1 MKSNK
6 VILGLG
12 AVALMLTSCDKA
24 AEQNYTAAPPVA
36 TPPVYFSLDYDPEVV
51 LEENQEEF
59 TIPVYRADGAGEKTY
74 PVEVTMSTNAPNA
87 DGLFMLPGNV
97 PLPVNKTTTA
107 NVTFAEGK
115 TEGQLKVTYPWSEME
130 QLPGIEFDFS
140 LNVTGEDTE
149 YFLTKTDY
157 NVMYV
162 PWLGV
167 QDDEG
172 NTICYFI
179 DDLVYSGWK
188 LTGYPTPFKYEVE
201 IQYNPVALEKGQYI
215 LRVNTP
221 YANLGHFGSS
231 DGFRFDG
238 YDENGD
244 VIKNVMYINATDAHD
259 IYLCDKAG
267 NPFSGIY
274 NTYYVISDEYGNVGY
289 VDRCSAYKKNEL
301 VEFGGTKYKNSEG
314 NAALN
319 GHFDETGKKIIF
331 PDSHFFVLMLGE
343 GSALTT
349 GQPLEIWLPGA
360 KEVAEWEE
368 IGMANYTDGV
378 VSFLEDINDGTW
390 TYEVPILQNIK
401 NPSLYRLINPY
412 TNYWPDGN
420 PRDEDYNLDINVS
433 DPNMVELELQPIG
446 YEIPLGRNYYE
457 GYICNAACMY
467 LYHMNE
473 GYEWTPQEV
482 VAQGVND
489 TFEDNVINL
498 KHIAAWYIG
507 EDDKIV
513 DVTNLWEKGS
523 EGCKVVLPGPS
534 GAPSY
539 ATSAARNSGKF
550 VPYKQKATKKIIHSD
565 YLKVK

>member
-1 MKSNK
+1 M
-6 VILGLG
+6 G
-12 AVALMLTSCDKA
+12 VASVLLTSCDKA

-36 TPPVYFSLDYDPEVV
+36 TPPAYFSIDYDSEVI
-51 LEENQEEF
+51 LEEGQEKFEI
-59 TIPVYRADGAGEKTY
+59 TVYRANGGAEQTT
-74 PVEVTMSTNAPNA
+74 PVDIVMTTNAPGA
-87 DGLFMLPGNV
+87 DGLFMLPGNT
-97 PLPVNKTTTA
+97 PLNVNQKTSV
-107 NVTFAEGK
+107 NVTFPEGADV
-115 TEGQLKVTYPWSEME
+115 TTLTVTYPWEKME
-130 QLPGIEFDFS
+130 QLPGIEFNFD
-140 LNVTGEDTE
+140 LALAGEDTE

-172 NTICYFI
+172 NTVCYFL
-179 DDLVYSGWK
+179 DDLVYSGWR

-201 IQYNPVALEKGQYI
+201 IQYNPIALEKGEYI

-238 YDENGD
+238 YDEEGE
-244 VIKNVMYINATDAHD
+244 IIPNVMYINATDAHN
-259 IYLCDKAG
+259 IYLCDKSG
-267 NPFSGIY
+267 KPFSGIY

-289 VDRCSAYKKNEL
+289 VDRCSAYMNDEL
-301 VEFGGTKYKNSEG
+301 IEWGGSRYRNSEG

-368 IGMANYTDGV
+368 LGMANYTDGV
-378 VSFLEDINDGTW
+378 GAFLEGIDDGTI

-401 NPSLYRLINPY
+401 NPNLYRLVNPY
-412 TNYWPDGN
+412 TTYWPDGN
-420 PRDEDYNLDINVS
+420 DVEGDYNIDIDVTN
-433 DPNMVELELQPIG
+433 PNLVEVDRQESGLLLP
-446 YEIPLGRNYYE
+446 YGRNYYDNFLVNAGVLYQYYMQE
-457 GYICNAACMY
+457 GSEMTANQIIA
-467 LYHMNE
+467 E
-473 GYEWTPQEV
+473 GL
-482 VAQGVND
+482 ND
-489 TFEDNVINL
+489 TFADNVINIQ
-498 KHIAAWYIG
+498 HMAVWFY
-507 EDDKIV
+507 EDDKTV
-513 DVTNLWEKGS
+513 EVVFPWESGS
-523 EGCKVVLPGPS
+523 EGCKVVLPTAA

-539 ATSAARNSGKF
+539 ASAAVRNKGKY
-550 VPYKQKATKKIIHSD
+550 VPYQQKA
-565 YLKVK
+565 VKRAMVVDHLRVK

>member
-1 MKSNK
+1 M
-6 VILGLG
+6 GMG
-12 AVALMLTSCDKA
+12 VASVLLTSCDKA

-36 TPPVYFSLDYDPEVV
+36 TPPAYFSIDYDSEVI
-51 LEENQEEF
+51 LEEGQEKFEI
-59 TIPVYRADGAGEKTY
+59 TVYRANGGAEQTT
-74 PVEVTMSTNAPNA
+74 PVDIVMTTNAPGA
-87 DGLFMLPGNV
+87 DGLFMLPGNT
-97 PLPVNKTTTA
+97 PLNVNQKTSV
-107 NVTFAEGK
+107 NVTFPEGADV
-115 TEGQLKVTYPWSEME
+115 TTLTVTYPWEKME
-130 QLPGIEFDFS
+130 QLPGIEFNFD
-140 LNVTGEDTE
+140 LALAGEDTE

-172 NTICYFI
+172 NTVCYFL
-179 DDLVYSGWK
+179 DDLVYSGWR

-201 IQYNPVALEKGQYI
+201 IQYNPIALEKGEYI

-238 YDENGD
+238 YDEEGE
-244 VIKNVMYINATDAHD
+244 IIPNVMYINATDAHN
-259 IYLCDKAG
+259 IYLCDKSG
-267 NPFSGIY
+267 KPFSGIY

-289 VDRCSAYKKNEL
+289 VDRCSAYMNDEL
-301 VEFGGTKYKNSEG
+301 IEWGGSRYRNSEG

-368 IGMANYTDGV
+368 LGMANYTDGV
-378 VSFLEDINDGTW
+378 GAFLEGIDDGTI

-401 NPSLYRLINPY
+401 NPNLYRLVNPY
-412 TNYWPDGN
+412 TTYWPDGN
-420 PRDEDYNLDINVS
+420 DVEGDYNIDIDVTN
-433 DPNMVELELQPIG
+433 PNLVEVDRQESGLLLP
-446 YEIPLGRNYYE
+446 YGRNYYDNFLVNAGVLYQYYMQE
-457 GYICNAACMY
+457 GSEMTANQIIA
-467 LYHMNE
+467 E
-473 GYEWTPQEV
+473 GL
-482 VAQGVND
+482 ND
-489 TFEDNVINL
+489 TFADNVINIQ
-498 KHIAAWYIG
+498 HMAVWFY
-507 EDDKIV
+507 EDDKTV
-513 DVTNLWEKGS
+513 EVVFPWESGS
-523 EGCKVVLPGPS
+523 EGCKVVLPTAA

-539 ATSAARNSGKF
+539 ASAAVRNKGKY
-550 VPYKQKATKKIIHSD
+550 VPYQQKA
-565 YLKVK
+565 VKRAMVVDHLRVK

>member
-1 MKSNK
+1 MKFNK
-6 VILGLG
+6 IIMGMG
-12 AVALMLTSCDKA
+12 VASVLLTSCDKA

-36 TPPVYFSLDYDPEVV
+36 TPPAYFSIDYDSEVI
-51 LEENQEEF
+51 LEEGQEKFEI
-59 TIPVYRADGAGEKTY
+59 TVYRANGGAEQTT
-74 PVEVTMSTNAPNA
+74 PVDIVMTTNAPGA
-87 DGLFMLPGNV
+87 DGLFMLPGNT
-97 PLPVNKTTTA
+97 PLNVNQKTSV
-107 NVTFAEGK
+107 NVTFPEGADV
-115 TEGQLKVTYPWSEME
+115 TTLTVTYPWEKME
-130 QLPGIEFDFS
+130 QLPGIEFNFD
-140 LNVTGEDTE
+140 LALAGEDTE

-172 NTICYFI
+172 NTVCYFL
-179 DDLVYSGWK
+179 DDLVYSGWR

-201 IQYNPVALEKGQYI
+201 IQYNPIALEKGEYI

-238 YDENGD
+238 YDEEGE
-244 VIKNVMYINATDAHD
+244 IIPNVMYINATDAHN
-259 IYLCDKAG
+259 IYLCDKSG
-267 NPFSGIY
+267 KPFSGIY

-289 VDRCSAYKKNEL
+289 VDRCSAYMNDEL
-301 VEFGGTKYKNSEG
+301 IEWGGSLYRNSEG

-368 IGMANYTDGV
+368 LGMANYTDGV
-378 VSFLEDINDGTW
+378 GAFLEGIDDGTI

-401 NPSLYRLINPY
+401 NPNLYRLVNPY
-412 TNYWPDGN
+412 TTYWPDGN
-420 PRDEDYNLDINVS
+420 DVEGDYNIDIDVTN
-433 DPNMVELELQPIG
+433 PNLVEVDRQESGLLLP
-446 YEIPLGRNYYE
+446 YGRNYYDNFLVNAGVLYQYYMQE
-457 GYICNAACMY
+457 GSEMTANQIIA
-467 LYHMNE
+467 E
-473 GYEWTPQEV
+473 GL
-482 VAQGVND
+482 ND
-489 TFEDNVINL
+489 TFADNVINIQ
-498 KHIAAWYIG
+498 HMAVWFY
-507 EDDKIV
+507 EDDTTV
-513 DVTNLWEKGS
+513 EVVFPWESGS
-523 EGCKVVLPGPS
+523 EGCKVVLPTAA

-539 ATSAARNSGKF
+539 ASAAVRNKGKY
-550 VPYKQKATKKIIHSD
+550 VPYQQKA
-565 YLKVK
+565 VKRAMVVDHLRVK

>member
-1 MKSNK
+1 MKFNK
-6 VILGLG
+6 IIMGMG
-12 AVALMLTSCDKA
+12 VASVLLTSCDKA

-36 TPPVYFSLDYDPEVV
+36 TPPAYFSIDYDSEVI
-51 LEENQEEF
+51 LEEGQEKFEI
-59 TIPVYRADGAGEKTY
+59 TVYRANGGAEQTT
-74 PVEVTMSTNAPNA
+74 PVDIVMTTNAPGA
-87 DGLFMLPGNV
+87 DGLFMLPGNT
-97 PLPVNKTTTA
+97 PLNVNQKTSV
-107 NVTFAEGK
+107 NVTFPEGADV
-115 TEGQLKVTYPWSEME
+115 TTLTVTYPWEKME
-130 QLPGIEFDFS
+130 QLPGIEFNFD
-140 LNVTGEDTE
+140 LALAGEDTE

-172 NTICYFI
+172 NTVCYFL
-179 DDLVYSGWK
+179 DDLVYSGWR

-201 IQYNPVALEKGQYI
+201 IQYNPIALEKGEYI

-238 YDENGD
+238 YDEEGE
-244 VIKNVMYINATDAHD
+244 IIPNVMYINATDAHN
-259 IYLCDKAG
+259 IYLCDKSG
-267 NPFSGIY
+267 KPFSGIY

-289 VDRCSAYKKNEL
+289 VDRCSAYMNDEL
-301 VEFGGTKYKNSEG
+301 IEWGGSRYKNSEG

-368 IGMANYTDGV
+368 LGMANYTDGV
-378 VSFLEDINDGTW
+378 GAFLEGIDDGTI

-401 NPSLYRLINPY
+401 NPNLYRLVNPY
-412 TNYWPDGN
+412 TTYWPDGN
-420 PRDEDYNLDINVS
+420 DVEGDYNIDIDVTN
-433 DPNMVELELQPIG
+433 PNLVEVDRQESGLLLP
-446 YEIPLGRNYYE
+446 YGRNYYDNFLVNAGVLYQYYMQE
-457 GYICNAACMY
+457 GSEMTANQIIA
-467 LYHMNE
+467 E
-473 GYEWTPQEV
+473 GL
-482 VAQGVND
+482 ND
-489 TFEDNVINL
+489 TFADNVINIQ
-498 KHIAAWYIG
+498 HMAVWFY
-507 EDDKIV
+507 EDDKTV
-513 DVTNLWEKGS
+513 EVVFPWESGS
-523 EGCKVVLPGPS
+523 EGCKVVLPTAA

-539 ATSAARNSGKF
+539 ASAAVRNKGKY
-550 VPYKQKATKKIIHSD
+550 VPYQQKA
-565 YLKVK
+565 VKRAMVVDHLRVK